1 MIRNFRDLGGI
12 STQCGREIP
21 SGLLFRSAN
30 LSTATDE
37 DLDRISTVIDL
48 RTATGRERWPDR
60 LPQHVAYHP
69 IPIFDEATAGI
80 TREASLDFVPDMVS
94 LYRKMVVSCQSA
106 IQSVLSIIF
115 THDYSTGGCLWHC
128 TAGKDRCGVITAYVL
143 AALGVSREEII
154 KDYMRS
160 NDACIPEADSVR
172 ARLIEAGKPAPE
184 ANKVWDVFIAKEN
197 YINAALD
204 AMNFEEKPDFQKKVL
219 G

>member
-80 TREASLDFVPDMVS
+80 TREASLDSVPDMVS
-94 LYRKMVVSCQSA
+94 PLQE
-106 IQSVLSIIF
+106 
-115 THDYSTGGCLWHC
+115 DGCLMSAHHTVC
-128 TAGKDRCGVITAYVL
+128 PLHHIL
-143 AALGVSREEII
+143 S
-154 KDYMRS
+154 
-160 NDACIPEADSVR
+160 
-172 ARLIEAGKPAPE
+172 
-184 ANKVWDVFIAKEN
+184 
-197 YINAALD
+197 
-204 AMNFEEKPDFQKKVL
+204 
-219 G
+219 

>member
-1 MIRNFRDLGGI
+1 M
-12 STQCGREIP
+12 
-21 SGLLFRSAN
+21 
-30 LSTATDE
+30 
-37 DLDRISTVIDL
+37 
-48 RTATGRERWPDR
+48 
-60 LPQHVAYHP
+60 
-69 IPIFDEATAGI
+69 
-80 TREASLDFVPDMVS
+80 
-94 LYRKMVVSCQSA
+94 
-106 IQSVLSIIF
+106 
-115 THDYSTGGCLWHC
+115 
-128 TAGKDRCGVITAYVL
+128 ITAYVL